1 MRNVFLIIFFTLS
14 LFNISQGDETSNKQ
28 KELETKIKLLE
39 KELEIEKLKKEL
51 AEQKKLNE
59 SEKKEKEPKKNNE
72 VLKSSNTNQNKDI
85 EKAIIIGDDDVL
97 KR

>member
-59 SEKKEKEPKKNNE
+59 SEKKEKTYRNKISIALLAGVIPRKK
-72 VLKSSNTNQNKDI
+72 I
-85 EKAIIIGDDDVL
+85 
-97 KR
+97 